1 MELPIPKMDSGS
13 TAKDMNIFKKTVDK
27 IDMVKLGNEVLMNL
41 KIPLVE
47 SDFKN
52 LSQKWI
58 VVIDNTGPYKYL
70 MFVNNTPLELAKNDV
85 GRIRLKLYYVE
96 MDYHMEWFYGVNR
109 IQNLKFTNNGFYQE
123 SLTDFRKWA
132 IVYLPSPN
140 NSHPF
145 MNWTETPWGVK

>member
-13 TAKDMNIFKKTVDK
+13 QVKDMNILKKTVDK
-27 IDMVKLGNEVLMNL
+27 IDMVKFGNEVLMNL
-41 KIPLVE
+41 KRPLVE

-58 VVIDNTGPYKYL
+58 VVIDNTGPHKYL
-70 MFVNNTPLELAKNDV
+70 MFVNNTPSEMSKNDV
-85 GRIRLKLYYVE
+85 GRIMLKLYYVE
-96 MDYHMEWFYGVNR
+96 MDYYMERFGRNR
-109 IQNLKFTNNGFYQE
+109 IQNLKFINKGFYQE
-123 SLTDFRKWA
+123 SLTDFLDWA